1 MADEI
6 DELFDYIVQNNLTQ
20 AQMAEKL
27 NLSRS
32 MLTLVLNRKKP
43 LSKRVKRKFE
53 MLSQDANHQS

>member
-6 DELFDYIVQNNLTQ
+6 DAIFDYIVQNNLTQ

-53 MLSQDANHQS
+53 LLQK